1 MYLITGA
8 SAFLLLETFVLQTR
22 DQSGFIVCN
31 FQVLVVFLRDA
42 KIEDLRVTRN
52 NLCDILG
59 IPRPVLKVMCFNS

>member
-8 SAFLLLETFVLQTR
+8 SAFLFVR
-22 DQSGFIVCN
+22 DFGFIVCN